1 MQERRVTGSQIRAAR
16 GVLRWS
22 VQELAKQTG
31 IGTATIARY
40 EEQDGI
46 PPSRK
51 NNLEKVRI
59 AFEMAGIEFIGTPEN
74 APGIRIHSRP
84 VDQRKE

>member
-1 MQERRVTGSQIRAAR
+1 MQERRITGSQIRAAR

-22 VQELAKQTG
+22 VQKLAKQTG
-31 IGTATIARY
+31 IGTATIVRY

-59 AFEMAGIEFIGTPEN
+59 AFEMAGIEFIGTPDS

-84 VDQRKE
+84 VDLPTE